1 MQRKKYPNHSLAFAT
16 NLPDRVHLFTRENLS
31 GLQFKPNQF
40 PAFCKTYHQSCIK
53 LYQTRPLKMAHDW
66 YSLGSVKLNI
76 DYINSNLYKL
86 GCAYGM
92 SNITIFNV
100 CHFLTIK
107 LFLYLTV
114 CQMSFLLLN
123 NRTE

>member
-1 MQRKKYPNHSLAFAT
+1 
-16 NLPDRVHLFTRENLS
+16 
-31 GLQFKPNQF
+31 
-40 PAFCKTYHQSCIK
+40 
-53 LYQTRPLKMAHDW
+53 MAHDW

-92 SNITIFNV
+92 SNVTIFNV

-107 LFLYLTV
+107 LFCIL
-114 CQMSFLLLN
+114 QFAK
-123 NRTE
+123 

>member
-1 MQRKKYPNHSLAFAT
+1 
-16 NLPDRVHLFTRENLS
+16 
-31 GLQFKPNQF
+31 
-40 PAFCKTYHQSCIK
+40 
-53 LYQTRPLKMAHDW
+53 MAHDW

-86 GCAYGM
+86 GCAFGM
-92 SNITIFNV
+92 SNVAIFNV

-114 CQMSFLLLN
+114 CQMISIY
-123 NRTE
+123 